1 MKLFRHRRPSLKTIL
16 GVTKAK
22 KRLKKELGI
31 TALLKP
37 FRWWGNTKRTLK
49 RKIGYE
55 SEPWR
60 ILRNGIPKP
69 GGCLLTLLGI
79 ILAFALASYS
89 IKVVVA
95 SRNWGPSNEIF
106 TVIHNQLATTGLL
119 VRGAGTSLEIVSLT
133 CGLGM

>member
-1 MKLFRHRRPSLKTIL
+1 MTMKLFRHRRPSLKTVL

-37 FRWWGNTKRTLK
+37 FRWWGNTKRTFK

-69 GGCLLTLLGI
+69 GGCLISLLSI
-79 ILAFALASYS
+79 ILAFAIASYS
-89 IKVVVA
+89 IKVIVA
-95 SRNWGPSNEIF
+95 SRQWEPSAEIF
-106 TVIHNQLATTGLL
+106 GKIHKQAAPSGLSL
-119 VRGAGTSLEIVSLT
+119 RGSG
-133 CGLGM
+133 

>member
-31 TALLKP
+31 NALLKP
-37 FRWWGNTKRTLK
+37 FRWWGNTKRAFS

-55 SEPWR
+55 SEPLR

-69 GGCLLTLLGI
+69 GGCLLSLLGI
-79 ILAFALASYS
+79 ILASAIASYG
-89 IKVVVA
+89 IKVIVA
-95 SRNWGPSNEIF
+95 SRKWEPSEEILDN
-106 TVIHNQLATTGLL
+106 IHKQTAPASLSLRG
-119 VRGAGTSLEIVSLT
+119 VRMSLDVA
-133 CGLGM
+133 